1 MPDLPVGSLL
11 PSTEQQGIIWKKWLQ
26 YLGGGGLA
34 LLIAVIGLG
43 LSVSLYNKLMQER
56 SEDRSYYR
64 EQDERNRV
72 QDKEYRDQ
80 LLTQTERQSELQ
92 AQSLEVQRAT
102 KDVIED
108 TKDTLEDLGGK
119 INELKEEISGLSNV
133 EQQTQARLDRMLEKA
148 WNMPKQITPPP
159 NPEPVT
165 TPGS

>member
-1 MPDLPVGSLL
+1 MMPDLPVGSLL
-11 PSTEQQGIIWKKWLQ
+11 PSSEQQGIIWKKWLQ

-56 SEDRSYYR
+56 AEDRTYYR

-92 AQSLEVQRAT
+92 AQSLEVHRAT
-102 KDVIED
+102 KEVIED
-108 TKDTLEDLGGK
+108 TKETLEDLGGRIDGLK
-119 INELKEEISGLSNV
+119 DEINTLGNV
-133 EQQTQARLDRMLEKA
+133 EQQTHARLDRLLEKA
-148 WNMPKQITPPP
+148 WNIPKQIQPQPTPQ
-159 NPEPVT
+159 N
-165 TPGS
+165 

>member
-92 AQSLEVQRAT
+92 AQSLEVHRAT

-108 TKDTLEDLGGK
+108 TKDTLENLGDRIDG
-119 INELKEEISGLSNV
+119 LKEEISGLRGI
-133 EQQTQARLDRMLEKA
+133 EQQTQSRLDRMLEKV
-148 WNMPKQITPPP
+148 WNMPKQTPA
-159 NPEPVT
+159 PEPIT
-165 TPGS
+165 TTDK